1 MIHLPPRTRER
12 PRSMVAVQEGNQRPV
27 KARCLPIEWRIGI
40 SLLIT
45 ASILSSGLFDT
56 VMIQVLG
63 FREVDRQIRIMVAL
77 VLAAHLGLMLLTSI
91 FQPVPNEYKRRQRPA
106 FEIPLKGFL
115 LLLPVWALAG
125 IINRWPITYVL
136 GDIFLLAIMPLTYF
150 ALTRRPM
157 DRPRQFFKWLY
168 ALMLVLAVASC
179 WIVIQHN
186 IIDGNRHKMSV
197 DAVVPPTFYI
207 MLKTF
212 PHPAEILLIPFFIIC
227 ALLTSK
233 RSTWASLALFIC
245 LALVLRPGIRRSVR
259 LLLATAAIALTVLI
273 LMDTHPQWVQQG
285 VSLVS
290 YRWEET
296 KEDLTS
302 DRGEFGKSS
311 GGRMS
316 EALGVVDTIRDRR
329 NPVDWVTGLG
339 LGAMVQARGG
349 RLRHHVHS
357 TPMAFLARTGVPGL
371 LMWSAFMFLVLHFL
385 WRSLHPRMTE
395 WYRVQVLFWIGIWM
409 TTMLF
414 SLKSQMFWGS
424 AAGGITLAYSYHVC
438 RLAAV
443 YTEKSTVKNATS
455 LRRRRG
461 PLLP

>member
-1 MIHLPPRTRER
+1 MNRWNRQ
-12 PRSMVAVQEGNQRPV
+12 PRSRGSAAQRAAMDSQATP
-27 KARCLPIEWRIGI
+27 ASRRLPLEWKIGI

-56 VMIQVLG
+56 VMIQVIG
-63 FREVDRQIRIMVAL
+63 MREVDRQIRIMVAL
-77 VLAAHLGLMLLTSI
+77 VLAAHLGLMMLTSF
-91 FQPVPNEYKRRQRPA
+91 FQTVPSDYRRRPRPA
-106 FEIPLKGFL
+106 FEIPLKLILMF
-115 LLLPVWALAG
+115 LPVWAVAG
-125 IINRWPITYVL
+125 LINRWPLTYVI

-157 DRPRQFFKWLY
+157 NNPRQFFKFLY
-168 ALMLVLAVASC
+168 ALMLILAVASC
-179 WIVIQHN
+179 WLVIQHN

-207 MLKTF
+207 MLKSM
-212 PHPAEILLIPFFIIC
+212 PHPAELILIPIFIVC

-245 LALVLRPGIRRSVR
+245 LALVLRPGLRRSFR
-259 LLLATAAIALTVLI
+259 LLLAGGVIALAGLI
-273 LMDTHPQWVQQG
+273 LMDTHPQWVQHG

-302 DRGEFGKSS
+302 ERGEFGSMS

-316 EALGVVDTIRDRR
+316 EALGVIDTIRSRR

-349 RLRHHVHS
+349 RLRHHIHS

-371 LMWSAFMFLVLHFL
+371 ILWVLFMVLVFHFL
-385 WRSLHPRMTE
+385 WRSVRPGMPE

-438 RLAAV
+438 RLGSAPA
-443 YTEKSTVKNATS
+443 EKPAERPTPL
-455 LRRRRG
+455 LRRRRM
-461 PLLP
+461 LPR